1 MEEAL
6 KVRGCPKQVNV
17 DAGLMLPRASMLHS
31 QADALVELKLMKD
44 MFYGRRPNQN

>member
-17 DAGLMLPRASMLHS
+17 DAGLMLERASMLHS
-31 QADALVELKLMKD
+31 QVLVELKLIKD

>member
-6 KVRGCPKQVNV
+6 KVRGCPRQVNV
-17 DAGLMLPRASMLHS
+17 VAGLMLQRVSMLHS
-31 QADALVELKLMKD
+31 KAFVELKLMKD

>member
-17 DAGLMLPRASMLHS
+17 DAGLMLQRASMLHS
-31 QADALVELKLMKD
+31 QAFVELKLMKD